1 MQKIFK
7 QLFKQF
13 VAKNGVEPK
22 GIELLQMKFKANEL
36 KRQADKVKIVD
47 FEKTS
52 TKVRPG
58 QEATVNTL
66 RPKSDDVAPGTLQA
80 DVENLKVDA
89 EDMMNDAIKNKNQA
103 MTDLDDFIET
113 GGQPFKK
120 KDDKFLGGSMHEESQ
135 IRTGVR
141 MFLQDELKNG
151 RLKLNKEDT
160 ARVMEYFPTKE
171 DDPILV
177 FKKIY
182 GDDAYNAA
190 GKFPGAFERGEDYN
204 AYREIF
210 KENMGD
216 SFLKVK
222 TKENLGDGTLT
233 LTDEVRAPI
242 KDEDVPFAGGG
253 VVKKIIKSITMRN
266 KDPMDSMKEL
276 NEVLKRRKELD
287 LTDNQVEEIMDAGND
302 WIFQRDPDNLF
313 VPTKDKPKTLFDDE
327 VEEASTQVF
336 KDSEG
341 GIKGITRGG
350 DKKRLLTDD
359 EIRDYEAEIGDSE
372 TWMMDG
378 TVEEAEKALKDNKE
392 YMADMKREY
401 DAASPAER
409 AEVIGT
415 KKVNVDEDLDL
426 SQGMIDLDELNFT
439 KNAKAAKEA
448 IDNKSSTQVFKD
460 DKGGIKGISIGGDDG
475 FKKGMGEAM
484 EEGMRESEN
493 MKRLGLDPTSQKDYF
508 KYEEM
513 KEAGQMEKNVAGLS
527 DMSESDTLMQ
537 KYPGMTKQLADQIA
551 NDPDPNRKANVIAMV
566 EQTFKLS
573 EQGKSGDEIIEI
585 FKKGTDRTEQ
595 ADGGPITSTGLNY
608 LLGEDDNNRVPYA
621 AGGRRGFLKLL
632 AGLGTAGA
640 AFKSGLI
647 SLKGGAKPIA
657 KEIAKEAATGQ
668 PPAYFLN
675 LVAKIKNLGDD
686 VTETAATADRQ
697 KVTKF
702 KDYEM
707 TEDISTGNIDII
719 KKGILDEPDTPEVFM
734 SLKVDEVPLKGKKGS
749 TKVKEYEEF
758 TGKRDYDGDL
768 DVEPGVPDEVV
779 QEGTIFEDTL
789 SEFGKAD
796 GGRID
801 RSSGGIMKIINKIKN
816 KLKIKQSGDSV
827 KEFLEKRKFIKSM
840 VGETEKNKKARELKM
855 LKEAMEEAR
864 ENPGFKFENVDIDKD
879 IRPIFD
885 QSKDRTLNAGGGII
899 KLIKKLNDIAP
910 GSTKLGATSKKL
922 SKKMSDKRALQQAIR
937 DFEKR
942 NKSKNPLGLSE
953 EFIRGLN
960 KKVKKQMGE

>member
-7 QLFKQF
+7 ELFKQF

-36 KRQADKVKIVD
+36 KRQADKVKVVN
-47 FEKTS
+47 FEKTP

-66 RPKSDDVAPGTLQA
+66 KTKSDDVAPGTLQA

-120 KDDKFLGGSMHEESQ
+120 KDNKFLGGSMHEEGQ

-151 RLKLNKEDT
+151 RLKLNADDT
-160 ARVMEYFPTKE
+160 ARVMEYFPTIA

-177 FKKIY
+177 FKRIY
-182 GDDAYNAA
+182 GDDAYEAA
-190 GKFPGAFERGEDYN
+190 GKFPGAFEKGEDFN
-204 AYREIF
+204 HYREIF
-210 KENMGD
+210 KENMD
-216 SFLKVK
+216 ESYLKVK
-222 TKENLGDGTLT
+222 TEENLGDGTLT

-287 LTDNQVEEIMDAGND
+287 LTDSEVDEIMDAGND

-313 VPTKDKPKTLFDDE
+313 MPDKTTPKSFFDD
-327 VEEASTQVF
+327 
-336 KDSEG
+336 
-341 GIKGITRGG
+341 
-350 DKKRLLTDD
+350 
-359 EIRDYEAEIGDSE
+359 
-372 TWMMDG
+372 
-378 TVEEAEKALKDNKE
+378 TVEE
-392 YMADMKREY
+392 
-401 DAASPAER
+401 
-409 AEVIGT
+409 V
-415 KKVNVDEDLDL
+415 DL

-448 IDNKSSTQVFKD
+448 IDSTSD
-460 DKGGIKGISIGGDDG
+460 ADLL
-475 FKKGMGEAM
+475 
-484 EEGMRESEN
+484 
-493 MKRLGLDPTSQKDYF
+493 MK
-508 KYEEM
+508 
-513 KEAGQMEKNVAGLS
+513 
-527 DMSESDTLMQ
+527 
-537 KYPGMTKQLADQIA
+537 KYPGMGKELAEQIA
-551 NDPDPNRKANVIAMV
+551 TDPDPNRKANVIAMV
-566 EQTFKLS
+566 EQTFELNK
-573 EQGKSGDEIIEI
+573 QGKSGDEIIEI

-595 ADGGPITSTGLNY
+595 AGGGPITSTGLNY

-621 AGGRRGFLKLL
+621 TGGRRGFLKLL
-632 AGLGTAGA
+632 AGLGAAGA
-640 AFKSGLI
+640 AFKTGLM

-657 KEIAKEAATGQ
+657 KKIAKEAATGQ

-675 LVAKIKNLGDD
+675 LVAKIKTLGDD
-686 VTETAATADRQ
+686 APRLATADRQ
-697 KVTKF
+697 TVKTY
-702 KDYEM
+702 KDYTL
-707 TEDISTGNIDII
+707 TEDVSTGRQEIQRMKVLDDDSASYYGNPLVEETYMSHTPGETIIGKGNKPIKTID
-719 KKGILDEPDTPEVFM
+719 
-734 SLKVDEVPLKGKKGS
+734 
-749 TKVKEYEEF
+749 EYEEG
-758 TGKRDYDGDL
+758 TALLRSDRGNAGDIV
-768 DVEPGVPDEVV
+768 DESAEISDEVIE
-779 QEGTIFEDTL
+779 EGTKFEDNL
-789 SEFGKAD
+789 SDFGKAD

-801 RSSGGIMKIINKIKN
+801 RSGGGIMKIINKLKN
-816 KLKIKQSGDSV
+816 KLKIKQSGNSIQ
-827 KEFLEKRKFIKSM
+827 EFLEKRKFLKSM

-942 NKSKNPLGLSE
+942 STNLK
-953 EFIRGLN
+953 IH
-960 KKVKKQMGE
+960 

>member
-1 MQKIFK
+1 MQKIFRE
-7 QLFKQF
+7 LFKQF

-36 KRQADKVKIVD
+36 KRQADKVKVVD
-47 FEKTS
+47 FEKTPV
-52 TKVRPG
+52 KVRPG

-66 RPKSDDVAPGTLQA
+66 KTKSDDVAPGTLQA

-89 EDMMNDAIKNKNQA
+89 EDLKNQLIQNKNKLLD
-103 MTDLDDFIET
+103 DLDTILET

-120 KDDKFLGGSMHEESQ
+120 KDNSFLGGSMHEEGQ
-135 IRTGVR
+135 IRTGIR

-151 RLKLNKEDT
+151 RLKLNANDK

-177 FKKIY
+177 FKRIY
-182 GDDAYNAA
+182 GDDAYEAA
-190 GKFPGAFERGEDYN
+190 GKFPGAFEKGEDFN
-204 AYREIF
+204 HYREIF
-210 KENMGD
+210 KENMD
-216 SFLKVK
+216 ESYLKVK
-222 TKENLGDGTLT
+222 TEENLGDGTLM
-233 LTDEVRAPI
+233 LTDEVRTPI

-253 VVKKIIKSITMRN
+253 VVKKIIKSITMKN

-276 NEVLKRRKELD
+276 NEVLKRRKEFD
-287 LTDNQVEEIMDAGND
+287 LTDSEVDEIMEAGNE

-341 GIKGITRGG
+341 GIKGITMGG
-350 DKKRLLTDD
+350 DKK
-359 EIRDYEAEIGDSE
+359 
-372 TWMMDG
+372 
-378 TVEEAEKALKDNKE
+378 
-392 YMADMKREY
+392 
-401 DAASPAER
+401 
-409 AEVIGT
+409 
-415 KKVNVDEDLDL
+415 
-426 SQGMIDLDELNFT
+426 F
-439 KNAKAAKEA
+439 KNAM
-448 IDNKSSTQVFKD
+448 S
-460 DKGGIKGISIGGDDG
+460 
-475 FKKGMGEAM
+475 EAM

-513 KEAGQMEKNVAGLS
+513 KEAGQMEKNVTGLA

-595 ADGGPITSTGLNY
+595 AGGGPITSTGLNY

-621 AGGRRGFLKLL
+621 TGGRRGFLKLL
-632 AGLGTAGA
+632 AGLGAAGA
-640 AFKSGLI
+640 AFKSGLM

-675 LVAKIKNLGDD
+675 LVAKIKTLGDD
-686 VTETAATADRQ
+686 APRLATQDRQ
-697 KVTKF
+697 KVTKY
-702 KDYEM
+702 KDYTL
-707 TEDISTGNIDII
+707 TEDATTGQQEISRMKVTDDGSESYYGNP
-719 KKGILDEPDTPEVFM
+719 LVEETYM
-734 SLKVDEVPLKGKKGS
+734 SYKPGKNQVDETMKGK
-749 TKVKEYEEF
+749 TPPDEYEEGTAYIRSDRENAGEIVDESF
-758 TGKRDYDGDL
+758 
-768 DVEPGVPDEVV
+768 EISDEVIE
-779 QEGTIFEDTL
+779 EGTKFEDNL
-789 SEFGKAD
+789 SDFGKAD
-796 GGRID
+796 GGRAGYKGGLKVQGSGSISGKQNMYSTGEKSAIKLPEGITSNESFINLIANLDIPISEQISLLGDIYYNKSRNKIEKGDEELFLEDPASSINRKIGIGVDTGTGITGSAKYGID
-801 RSSGGIMKIINKIKN
+801 DKGFLFEINKSFAAGGI
-816 KLKIKQSGDSV
+816 
-827 KEFLEKRKFIKSM
+827 
-840 VGETEKNKKARELKM
+840 A
-855 LKEAMEEAR
+855 
-864 ENPGFKFENVDIDKD
+864 
-879 IRPIFD
+879 
-885 QSKDRTLNAGGGII
+885 

-922 SKKMSDKRALQQAIR
+922 SKKMSEKRALQQAIR

>member
-7 QLFKQF
+7 ELFKQF

-36 KRQADKVKIVD
+36 KRQADKVKVVD
-47 FEKTS
+47 FEKTPVS
-52 TKVRPG
+52 VKPG
-58 QEATVNTL
+58 RDATVNTL
-66 RPKSDDVAPGTLQA
+66 KTKSDDVAPGTLQA
-80 DVENLKVDA
+80 DIENLKVDA
-89 EDMMNDAIKNKNQA
+89 EDLKNELTKNKNSLLD
-103 MTDLDDFIET
+103 DLDTILET

-120 KDDKFLGGSMHEESQ
+120 KNKKFLGGSMHEEGQ
-135 IRTGVR
+135 IRTAIR
-141 MFLQDELKNG
+141 MFLQDELKKG
-151 RLKLNKEDT
+151 RLKLNADDK
-160 ARVMEYFPTKE
+160 ARVMEYFPTIE

-182 GDDAYNAA
+182 GDEAYEAA
-190 GKFPGAFERGEDYN
+190 GKFPGAFEQGRDFN
-204 AYREIF
+204 HYREIF
-210 KENMGD
+210 KENMD
-216 SFLKVK
+216 ESYLKVK
-222 TKENLGDGTLT
+222 TEENLGDGTLL

-287 LTDNQVEEIMDAGND
+287 LTDSEVDEIMDAGND

-313 VPTKDKPKTLFDDE
+313 VGKRFFKDVEIKDPTFDETLPFDNDAEKLAEIKMSNEAYDMEKARGSAE
-327 VEEASTQVF
+327 VQVL

-341 GIKGITRGG
+341 GIKGITMGG
-350 DKKRLLTDD
+350 DKK
-359 EIRDYEAEIGDSE
+359 
-372 TWMMDG
+372 
-378 TVEEAEKALKDNKE
+378 
-392 YMADMKREY
+392 
-401 DAASPAER
+401 
-409 AEVIGT
+409 
-415 KKVNVDEDLDL
+415 
-426 SQGMIDLDELNFT
+426 
-439 KNAKAAKEA
+439 
-448 IDNKSSTQVFKD
+448 FKD
-460 DKGGIKGISIGGDDG
+460 AMS
-475 FKKGMGEAM
+475 EAM

-493 MKRLGLDPTSQKDYF
+493 MKRLGLDPTKMNDAF
-508 KYEEM
+508 KYDEM
-513 KEAGQMEKNVAGLS
+513 KEAGQMEKNVTGLA

-537 KYPGMTKQLADQIA
+537 KYPGMTRELAEQIA

-566 EQTFKLS
+566 EQTFELNK
-573 EQGKSGDEIIEI
+573 QGKSGDEIIEI

-595 ADGGPITSTGLNY
+595 AGGGPITSTGLNY
-608 LLGEDDNNRVPYA
+608 LLGEDDNNRVPYS
-621 AGGRRGFLKLL
+621 AGGSRRAFLKLL

-675 LVAKIKNLGDD
+675 LVAKIKTLGDD
-686 VTETAATADRQ
+686 VTKTASTTERQ
-697 KVTKF
+697 SVKQY
-702 KDYEM
+702 KDYTL
-707 TEDISTGNIDII
+707 TEDVTTGKQEI
-719 KKGILDEPDTPEVFM
+719 VRM
-734 SLKVDEVPLKGKKGS
+734 KVDEGDSASYYGKPLVEETYMSHTPGEMIIGKNGKP
-749 TKVKEYEEF
+749 VKTIDEYEEG
-758 TGKRDYDGDL
+758 TAMIRSDGRNAG
-768 DVEPGVPDEVV
+768 DVVDESFKISDDVIE
-779 QEGTIFEDTL
+779 EGTKFEDNL
-789 SEFGKAD
+789 SDFGKAD

-801 RSSGGIMKIINKIKN
+801 RSGGGIMKIINKLKN
-816 KLKIKQSGDSV
+816 KLKVKQSGDSV
-827 KEFLEKRKFIKSM
+827 KDFLKKRKFLKSM

-864 ENPGFKFENVDIDKD
+864 KNPGFKFENVDIDKD

-899 KLIKKLNDIAP
+899 KLIKKLNDIDP
-910 GSTKLGATSKKL
+910 GSTKLGATSKKMN
-922 SKKMSDKRALQQAIR
+922 KKMADKRALQQAIR

-942 NKSKNPLGLSE
+942 SKTKNPLGLSE